1 MNKIYSL
8 LGIGLLSAATL
19 SSCKEDVFIE
29 GGDELQRG
37 ESQTYVAVASIRG
50 YENTDK
56 ESSTRANVQDDGSS
70 FMWNADDKVTLW
82 NGTNGYDFTTIN
94 YDESEPSGNVEFAGN
109 GNFEEGAT
117 VWGIYPK
124 KDVPTSGN
132 VFTFTL
138 GDATQSAQKAELQN
152 TMHMLAKGTV
162 NGTTVTNLKFEHLTA
177 LYQFK
182 FTNRRPDAYKVTK
195 VVVSADA
202 AIFPK
207 TLTVSGEEKTYG
219 DKSNSLTLSMTSLE
233 MAKNEVAYGISF
245 MLVADLGYEE
255 TEAGKYLVKK
265 EDGLINL
272 ASEPTVMTNA
282 ATVITLDA
290 DLDMS
295 TKEAWVPVT
304 EFKGI
309 LDGNGKTISGLTIEA
324 TGNDAGLFITNNG
337 IIKNLTL
344 KDVTVKQVSG
354 AAGAFAAI
362 NTGTIQNCVIDG
374 GALTVN
380 GADAKLGAI
389 TGHNQTGA
397 SMIKDCKVKGNV
409 VLTVAGGKVNAG
421 GLAGVNGWW
430 SKAQIQGSSIDKEV
444 SFVYRG
450 NGEGAIGGLV
460 GWNVQGTITGCYS
473 LMTITAFTAVNAGGL
488 VGGNEGPVTA
498 SFAASEIV
506 AKASGNIGGLVKNGG
521 TLTGCYST
529 SVLSGTA
536 SVTIC
541 GISTGSVTANEC
553 YFMSDGV
560 SNPGGNLPTSTKV
573 SDAAALID
581 KIASMNQAV
590 AGSGYKYVENTGTDS
605 ARVPLLIQPDE

>member
-1 MNKIYSL
+1 MV
-8 LGIGLLSAATL
+8 A
-19 SSCKEDVFIE
+19 
-29 GGDELQRG
+29 GDEYK
-37 ESQTYVAVASIRG
+37 YVAGKR
-50 YENTDK
+50 
-56 ESSTRANVQDDGSS
+56 
-70 FMWNADDKVTLW
+70 
-82 NGTNGYDFTTIN
+82 
-94 YDESEPSGNVEFAGN
+94 
-109 GNFEEGAT
+109 
-117 VWGIYPK
+117 
-124 KDVPTSGN
+124 
-132 VFTFTL
+132 
-138 GDATQSAQKAELQN
+138 
-152 TMHMLAKGTV
+152 
-162 NGTTVTNLKFEHLTA
+162 
-177 LYQFK
+177 
-182 FTNRRPDAYKVTK
+182 
-195 VVVSADA
+195 
-202 AIFPK
+202 
-207 TLTVSGEEKTYG
+207 
-219 DKSNSLTLSMTSLE
+219 
-233 MAKNEVAYGISF
+233 YGISF

-380 GADAKLGAI
+380 GTDAKLGAI

>member
-1 MNKIYSL
+1 
-8 LGIGLLSAATL
+8 
-19 SSCKEDVFIE
+19 
-29 GGDELQRG
+29 
-37 ESQTYVAVASIRG
+37 
-50 YENTDK
+50 
-56 ESSTRANVQDDGSS
+56 
-70 FMWNADDKVTLW
+70 
-82 NGTNGYDFTTIN
+82 
-94 YDESEPSGNVEFAGN
+94 
-109 GNFEEGAT
+109 
-117 VWGIYPK
+117 
-124 KDVPTSGN
+124 
-132 VFTFTL
+132 
-138 GDATQSAQKAELQN
+138 
-152 TMHMLAKGTV
+152 MHMLAKGTV

-233 MAKNEVAYGISF
+233 MAKNEVAYGYLSFFPIADMTKDTELTFTATIEKVGDSSSTETIEKKGKISELYNAESVVAGDEYKYVAGKRYGISF

-380 GADAKLGAI
+380 GTDAKLGAI

-506 AKASGNIGGLVKNGG
+506 AKASGNIGGLVKWWNFDRM
-521 TLTGCYST
+521 LFNFCAFWHCFCYH
-529 SVLSGTA
+529 LWN
-536 SVTIC
+536 IN
-541 GISTGSVTANEC
+541 GISDSKRMLFYVRRSFE
-553 YFMSDGV
+553 
-560 SNPGGNLPTSTKV
+560 
-573 SDAAALID
+573 
-581 KIASMNQAV
+581 
-590 AGSGYKYVENTGTDS
+590 SGWKLTNFN
-605 ARVPLLIQPDE
+605 

>member
-1 MNKIYSL
+1 M
-8 LGIGLLSAATL
+8 
-19 SSCKEDVFIE
+19 
-29 GGDELQRG
+29 
-37 ESQTYVAVASIRG
+37 
-50 YENTDK
+50 
-56 ESSTRANVQDDGSS
+56 
-70 FMWNADDKVTLW
+70 
-82 NGTNGYDFTTIN
+82 
-94 YDESEPSGNVEFAGN
+94 
-109 GNFEEGAT
+109 
-117 VWGIYPK
+117 
-124 KDVPTSGN
+124 
-132 VFTFTL
+132 
-138 GDATQSAQKAELQN
+138 
-152 TMHMLAKGTV
+152 
-162 NGTTVTNLKFEHLTA
+162 
-177 LYQFK
+177 
-182 FTNRRPDAYKVTK
+182 YKR
-195 VVVSADA
+195 
-202 AIFPK
+202 
-207 TLTVSGEEKTYG
+207 
-219 DKSNSLTLSMTSLE
+219 
-233 MAKNEVAYGISF
+233 
-245 MLVADLGYEE
+245 
-255 TEAGKYLVKK
+255 
-265 EDGLINL
+265 
-272 ASEPTVMTNA
+272 
-282 ATVITLDA
+282 
-290 DLDMS
+290 
-295 TKEAWVPVT
+295 
-304 EFKGI
+304 
-309 LDGNGKTISGLTIEA
+309 
-324 TGNDAGLFITNNG
+324 
-337 IIKNLTL
+337 
-344 KDVTVKQVSG
+344 Q
-354 AAGAFAAI
+354 
-362 NTGTIQNCVIDG
+362 IQNCVIDG

-498 SFAASEIV
+498 SFAAGEIV

-581 KIASMNQAV
+581 KIASMNQAI

>member
-1 MNKIYSL
+1 MGDSSSTETIEKKGKISELYNAESVV
-8 LGIGLLSAATL
+8 A
-19 SSCKEDVFIE
+19 
-29 GGDELQRG
+29 GDEYK
-37 ESQTYVAVASIRG
+37 YVAGKR
-50 YENTDK
+50 
-56 ESSTRANVQDDGSS
+56 
-70 FMWNADDKVTLW
+70 
-82 NGTNGYDFTTIN
+82 
-94 YDESEPSGNVEFAGN
+94 
-109 GNFEEGAT
+109 
-117 VWGIYPK
+117 
-124 KDVPTSGN
+124 
-132 VFTFTL
+132 
-138 GDATQSAQKAELQN
+138 
-152 TMHMLAKGTV
+152 
-162 NGTTVTNLKFEHLTA
+162 
-177 LYQFK
+177 
-182 FTNRRPDAYKVTK
+182 
-195 VVVSADA
+195 
-202 AIFPK
+202 
-207 TLTVSGEEKTYG
+207 
-219 DKSNSLTLSMTSLE
+219 
-233 MAKNEVAYGISF
+233 YGISF

-304 EFKGI
+304 EFKGA

-498 SFAASEIV
+498 SFAAGEIV

-581 KIASMNQAV
+581 KIASMNQAI